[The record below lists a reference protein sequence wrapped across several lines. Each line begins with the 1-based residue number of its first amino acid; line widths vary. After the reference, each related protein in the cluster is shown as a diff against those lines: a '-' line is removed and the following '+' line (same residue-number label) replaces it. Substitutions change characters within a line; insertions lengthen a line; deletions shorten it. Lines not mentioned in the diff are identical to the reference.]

1 MTDRI
6 PTRIPELTLRF
17 AEASD
22 AELLLR
28 LIRELAEYEK
38 LSHDVVADAD
48 TIRESL
54 FGEGA
59 VAEAVIAEY
68 EGAAVGMAVFFHNFS
83 TFIGRRGMYLE
94 DLYVNP
100 DFRGKGIGE
109 TLLAYLAKLAKAR
122 DCGRIEWS
130 VLDWNESAI
139 RFYKKL
145 GAGAMDDWTVFRLG
159 VDGIARLAERF
170 DQGGS

>member
-22 AELLLR
+22 ADLILR

-38 LSHDVVADAD
+38 LSHDVVVDVD

-68 EGAAVGMAVFFHNFS
+68 EGDAVGFAVFFHNFS
-83 TFIGRRGMYLE
+83 TFVGRRGMYLE

-100 DFRGKGIGE
+100 DFRGRGIGE
-109 TLLAYLAKLAKAR
+109 TLLSFVAKLAKDR
-122 DCGRIEWS
+122 GCGRIEWS
-130 VLDWNESAI
+130 VLDWNEPAVG
-139 RFYKKL
+139 FYKKL
-145 GAGAMDDWTVFRLG
+145 GARAMDDWTVFRLTG
-159 VDGIARLAERF
+159 DGIARLAERF